1 MPFDQTKSAGTE
13 PPADAPRKAVL
24 HRMATPDHLCPFGL
38 KSLSL
43 LKRAGYEVEDRKL
56 ETREAT
62 DAFMEAHGVK
72 TTPQTFV
79 GGERIGGYD
88 DLRAWLGKPLPD
100 PEATTYRP
108 IAALLA
114 VAALM
119 GLAIAWAEGM
129 GAGLAV
135 GDPGGF
141 DAPRALTAAVASAMC
156 LLGMLKLQDVEG
168 FSTMFLGYDLLAR
181 RHVPY
186 AYAYPYLET
195 GAGLLM
201 LAGAAPWLSGP
212 VALVIGTVGAVSVIK
227 AVWIDRRSLKCACL
241 GSGSRT
247 PLGAVSLGENL
258 GMAAMGLAALA
269 GLVLPA

>member
-1 MPFDQTKSAGTE
+1 MPFDETRPKARAATSEG
-13 PPADAPRKAVL
+13 ADRKTAVL
-24 HRMATPDHLCPFGL
+24 YRMAMPGHLCPFGL

-43 LKRAGYEVEDRKL
+43 LKRAGYEVEDHPL

-88 DLRAWLGKPLPD
+88 DLRAWIGKPLPD
-100 PEATTYRP
+100 PKATTYRP
-108 IAALLA
+108 IVALLA

-119 GLAIAWAEGM
+119 GLGIAWAAPGRFE
-129 GAGLAV
+129 AG
-135 GDPGGF
+135 
-141 DAPRALTAAVASAMC
+141 RALVAAVASAMC
-156 LLGMLKLQDVEG
+156 LLGLQKLQDVEG

-201 LAGAAPWLSGP
+201 LAGIAPWLSGP
-212 VALVIGTVGAVSVIK
+212 VALAIGGIGAASVIK
-227 AVWIDRRSLKCACL
+227 AVWMDGRELTCACL
-241 GSGSRT
+241 GAGSRT

-258 GMAAMGLAALA
+258 GMAAMGLWALA
-269 GLVLPA
+269 RLV